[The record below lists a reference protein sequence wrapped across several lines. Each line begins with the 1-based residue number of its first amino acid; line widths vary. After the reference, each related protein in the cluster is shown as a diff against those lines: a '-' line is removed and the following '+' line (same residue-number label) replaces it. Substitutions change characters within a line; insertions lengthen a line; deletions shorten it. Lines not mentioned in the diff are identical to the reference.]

1 MLKVYYGS
9 NLDAI
14 YWNIYVDNSENVV
27 SYLPSGLSSTEAADR
42 LCQTSLFDDTDIR
55 KVFVLNADSWKLADK
70 QTKRDIAALQNCDKN
85 IALIYESASLKNKIF
100 TELKIDVKK
109 ATSITKKSK
118 ISVVTKLL
126 EQSGIKLDS
135 KKIDELVSQL
145 PDNIEFIKNEILK
158 LRLVGQES
166 FTSEEL
172 QKIVFDVGDATVF
185 NIIDSWLNGDQDQT
199 IQRLNDL
206 IAKNITIQA
215 FIPIF
220 ALKLMQIKL
229 FLTAKLNKWP
239 SELITTNLGLP
250 FWQQNIYNNLRPWDK
265 SLIMVKKVLN
275 ELYDFDINVKKEKNI
290 PYTQLIKILF
300 K

>member
-27 SYLPSGLSSTEAADR
+27 SYLPSGLLSTEAADR
-42 LCQTSLFDDTDIR
+42 LCQTSLFDDADIH

-85 IALIYESASLKNKIF
+85 IALVYESASLKNKIF

-158 LRLVGQES
+158 LKLVGQES

-185 NIIDSWLNGDQDQT
+185 NIIDS
-199 IQRLNDL
+199 
-206 IAKNITIQA
+206 
-215 FIPIF
+215 
-220 ALKLMQIKL
+220 
-229 FLTAKLNKWP
+229 
-239 SELITTNLGLP
+239 
-250 FWQQNIYNNLRPWDK
+250 
-265 SLIMVKKVLN
+265 
-275 ELYDFDINVKKEKNI
+275 
-290 PYTQLIKILF
+290 
-300 K
+300 